1 MMASGQAFERYYR
14 QPFWKRRVAPLTCVN
29 VIIPFRQVMQEHSSI
44 FQGVRM
50 AIRHSFGLIVALL
63 LMETLWAQPAV
74 SSRLHQAMQQR
85 EKELKNEKTLWEVRI
100 QEEYT
105 DEFLEQMAATTKKYK
120 ESISTTYSQTEGVGS
135 QASTDTAIKTAPNT
149 VKHSGEWEV
158 CRNNDIIRVA
168 YNHKLVVTEVGKTV
182 DTKGIAYFG
191 EGLGI
196 YLPMFDP
203 AEGAGGSVN
212 VAHVIRYTRHAAYY
226 LTPTPEGRDLQPPDL
241 VMLSELNPLMMFWA
255 DSAGWVV
262 AKEDERYMVVEKQ
275 GTIPC
280 LQSEYPLRVRVWLD
294 KQHGFLPYRVEK
306 YLDAPWL
313 ASEYKSVAR
322 EVWQVSRYARVN
334 GVYRIAEFSYTYYIK
349 GRLVNG
355 KLVYDGKKRI
365 DYRLKK
371 VGKCQIGK
379 IDLPDNVLVA
389 DFSLSGKDP
398 VFGTL
403 DRAVA
408 YRWSEYRRLLNEDE
422 LKALFQKQFP
432 EPEERGS
439 SAFWKALAYVP
450 PILIILLGLWLIKR
464 RK

>member
-1 MMASGQAFERYYR
+1 VL
-14 QPFWKRRVAPLTCVN
+14 VAQGVN
-29 VIIPFRQVMQEHSSI
+29 VIILSRQLMQEYSSI

-50 AIRHSFGLIVALL
+50 AIRHSFGLTVALL

-74 SSRLHQAMQQR
+74 SPRLHQAMQQR

-105 DEFLEQMAATTKKYK
+105 DEFLEQMAATTKKYR

-135 QASTDTAIKTAPNT
+135 QASTDTAIKTVPNT

-168 YNHKLVVTEVGKTV
+168 YNHKLVATEVGKTV

-191 EGLGI
+191 KGLGI
-196 YLPMFDP
+196 YLPMVDS
-203 AEGAGGSVN
+203 AEKAGGSVN
-212 VAHVIRYTRHAAYY
+212 IASVIRYTRHAAYY

-241 VMLSELNPLMMFWA
+241 VMLSGLNPLMMFWA

-379 IDLPDNVLVA
+379 IDLPDYVLVA

-408 YRWSEYRRLLNEDE
+408 YRWSEYRRLLSESE

-432 EPEERGS
+432 EPEER

>member
-1 MMASGQAFERYYR
+1 VQVVLDAYVIGLSRHALDRY
-14 QPFWKRRVAPLTCVN
+14 
-29 VIIPFRQVMQEHSSI
+29 SSI
-44 FQGVRM
+44 CRDVKMLMRYFLGLM
-50 AIRHSFGLIVALL
+50 AVLFSV
-63 LMETLWAQPAV
+63 EVLWAQPTV
-74 SSRLHQAMQQR
+74 PPLVHQAIRRR
-85 EKELKNEKTLWEVRI
+85 EESLRNEKTQWEVRI
-100 QEEYT
+100 QEEYS
-105 DEFLEQMAATTKKYK
+105 DEFNQDFLSTVKKYK
-120 ESISTTYSQTEGVGS
+120 ESLATIYPQPQNETMSS
-135 QASTDTAIKTAPNT
+135 QASAEAAMEKLPNV
-149 VKHSGEWEV
+149 VKHAGEWQV
-158 CRNNDIIRVA
+158 CRSKNLIRVA
-168 YNHKLVVTEVGKTV
+168 YSNSLIAENGKILDV
-182 DTKGIAYFG
+182 KGIAYFG

-241 VMLSELNPLMMFWA
+241 VMLSGLNPLMMFWA

-262 AKEDERYMVVEKQ
+262 AKEDDRYMVVEKQ

-398 VFGTL
+398 LFGTL

>member
-1 MMASGQAFERYYR
+1 MLMRYS
-14 QPFWKRRVAPLTCVN
+14 L
-29 VIIPFRQVMQEHSSI
+29 
-44 FQGVRM
+44 
-50 AIRHSFGLIVALL
+50 GLIAVLFSV
-63 LMETLWAQPAV
+63 EVLWAQPTV
-74 SSRLHQAMQQR
+74 PPLVHQAIR
-85 EKELKNEKTLWEVRI
+85 RWEESLKNEKTRWEVRI
-100 QEEYT
+100 QEEYSN
-105 DEFLEQMAATTKKYK
+105 EFLQDLSSTVKKYK
-120 ESISTTYSQTEGVGS
+120 ESLAAIYPQNETMSS
-135 QASTDTAIKTAPNT
+135 QALAEAAMEKLPNV
-149 VKHSGEWEV
+149 VKHAGEWQV
-158 CRNNDIIRVA
+158 CRSKNLIRVA
-168 YNHKLVVTEVGKTV
+168 YSRSLTAENGKILDV
-182 DTKGIAYFG
+182 KGIAYFG

-196 YLPMFDP
+196 YLPTFDP

-226 LTPTPEGRDLQPPDL
+226 LTPTSEGRDLQPPDL
-241 VMLSELNPLMMFWA
+241 VMLSGLNPLMMFWA

-313 ASEYKSVAR
+313 LPNYRSVAR
-322 EVWQVSRYARVN
+322 EVWQVSRYVQVN

-379 IDLPDNVLVA
+379 IDLPDHVLVA

-398 VFGTL
+398 VFETL

-408 YRWSEYRRLLNEDE
+408 YRWSEYRRLLNADE

-439 SAFWKALAYVP
+439 SALWKALAYVP

>member
-1 MMASGQAFERYYR
+1 LVL
-14 QPFWKRRVAPLTCVN
+14 VAQGVN
-29 VIIPFRQVMQEHSSI
+29 VIIPSRQLMQEYSSI

-85 EKELKNEKTLWEVRI
+85 EKELKNEKTLWKVRI

-105 DEFLEQMAATTKKYK
+105 DEFIEQMASTTKKYK

-135 QASTDTAIKTAPNT
+135 QASTDTAIKTVPNT

-168 YNHKLVVTEVGKTV
+168 YNHKLVATEVGKTV

-191 EGLGI
+191 KGLGI
-196 YLPMFDP
+196 YLPMVDS
-203 AEGAGGSVN
+203 AEKAGGSVN
-212 VAHVIRYTRHAAYY
+212 IASVIRYTRHAAYY
-226 LTPTPEGRDLQPPDL
+226 LTPIAEGRDLQPPDL
-241 VMLSELNPLMMFWA
+241 VMLSGLNPLMMFWA

-334 GVYRIAEFSYTYYIK
+334 GVYRIAEFSYTNYIK

-379 IDLPDNVLVA
+379 IDLPDYVLVA

-408 YRWSEYRRLLNEDE
+408 YRWSEYRRLLSESE
-422 LKALFQKQFP
+422 LKALFREQFP
-432 EPEERGS
+432 EPDARQS

>member
-1 MMASGQAFERYYR
+1 MLMRYFLGLMAVLFSVE
-14 QPFWKRRVAPLTCVN
+14 V
-29 VIIPFRQVMQEHSSI
+29 
-44 FQGVRM
+44 
-50 AIRHSFGLIVALL
+50 
-63 LMETLWAQPAV
+63 LWAQPTV
-74 SSRLHQAMQQR
+74 PPLVHQAIRRR
-85 EKELKNEKTLWEVRI
+85 EESLRNEKTLWEVRI
-100 QEEYT
+100 QEEYS
-105 DEFLEQMAATTKKYK
+105 DEFLQDLSSTVKKYK
-120 ESISTTYSQTEGVGS
+120 ESLAKTYPQPQNETMSS
-135 QASTDTAIKTAPNT
+135 QALAEAAMEKLPNV
-149 VKHSGEWEV
+149 VKHAGEWQV
-158 CRNNDIIRVA
+158 CRSKNLIRVA
-168 YNHKLVVTEVGKTV
+168 YNHSLIAENGKILDV
-182 DTKGIAYFG
+182 KGVAYFG

-196 YLPMFDP
+196 YLPTFDP

-226 LTPTPEGRDLQPPDL
+226 LTPTPEGRNLQPPDL
-241 VMLSELNPLMMFWA
+241 VMLSGLNPLMMFWA

-313 ASEYKSVAR
+313 LPNYRSVAR

-334 GVYRIAEFSYTYYIK
+334 GVYRIAEFSYTNYIK

-398 VFGTL
+398 LFGTL

-408 YRWSEYRRLLNEDE
+408 YRWREYRRLLNEDE

>member
-29 VIIPFRQVMQEHSSI
+29 VIIPSRQVMQEHSSI

-100 QEEYT
+100 QEEYS
-105 DEFLEQMAATTKKYK
+105 DEYLQDLSSTAKKYK
-120 ESISTTYSQTEGVGS
+120 ESLAAIYPQNETMSS
-135 QASTDTAIKTAPNT
+135 QALAEAAMEKLPNV
-149 VKHSGEWEV
+149 VKHAGEWQV
-158 CRNNDIIRVA
+158 CRSKNLIRVA
-168 YNHKLVVTEVGKTV
+168 YSRSLTAENGKILDV
-182 DTKGIAYFG
+182 KGIAYFG

-226 LTPTPEGRDLQPPDL
+226 LTPTAEGRDLQPPDL
-241 VMLSELNPLMMFWA
+241 VMLSGLNPLMMFWA

-306 YLDAPWL
+306 YLDAPGL
-313 ASEYKSVAR
+313 LPDYRSVAR
-322 EVWQVSRYARVN
+322 EVWQVSRYVQVN

-379 IDLPDNVLVA
+379 IDLPDYVLVA

-398 VFGTL
+398 VFETL

-408 YRWSEYRRLLNEDE
+408 YRWSEYRRLLNADE

>member
-1 MMASGQAFERYYR
+1 
-14 QPFWKRRVAPLTCVN
+14 
-29 VIIPFRQVMQEHSSI
+29 MQEHSSI

-50 AIRHSFGLIVALL
+50 AIRHYFGLIVALL

-135 QASTDTAIKTAPNT
+135 QASTDTAIKTVPNT

-168 YNHKLVVTEVGKTV
+168 YNHKLVATEVGKTV
-182 DTKGIAYFG
+182 DAKGIAYFG

-196 YLPMFDP
+196 YLPTFDP

-226 LTPTPEGRDLQPPDL
+226 LTPTPEGRKLQPPDL
-241 VMLSELNPLMMFWA
+241 VMLSGLNPLMMFWA

-313 ASEYKSVAR
+313 LPNYRSVAR

>member
-1 MMASGQAFERYYR
+1 
-14 QPFWKRRVAPLTCVN
+14 
-29 VIIPFRQVMQEHSSI
+29 
-44 FQGVRM
+44 
-50 AIRHSFGLIVALL
+50 
-63 LMETLWAQPAV
+63 
-74 SSRLHQAMQQR
+74 
-85 EKELKNEKTLWEVRI
+85 
-100 QEEYT
+100 
-105 DEFLEQMAATTKKYK
+105 MAATTKKYK

-149 VKHSGEWEV
+149 VKHSGECEV

-168 YNHKLVVTEVGKTV
+168 YNHKIVVTEVGKTV

-191 EGLGI
+191 KGLGI
-196 YLPMFDP
+196 YLPMVDS
-203 AEGAGGSVN
+203 AEKAGGSVN
-212 VAHVIRYTRHAAYY
+212 IASVIRYTRHAAYY

-241 VMLSELNPLMMFWA
+241 VMLSGLNPLMMFWA
-255 DSAGWVV
+255 DSSGWVV

-306 YLDAPWL
+306 YLDAPGL
-313 ASEYKSVAR
+313 LPDYRSVAR
-322 EVWQVSRYARVN
+322 EVWQVSRYVQVN

-349 GRLVNG
+349 GRLVND

-379 IDLPDNVLVA
+379 IDLPDNVIVA

>member
-29 VIIPFRQVMQEHSSI
+29 VIIPSRQVMQEHSSI

-100 QEEYT
+100 QEEYS
-105 DEFLEQMAATTKKYK
+105 DEYLQDLSSTAKKYK
-120 ESISTTYSQTEGVGS
+120 ESLAAIYPQNETMSS
-135 QASTDTAIKTAPNT
+135 QALAEAAMEKLPNV
-149 VKHSGEWEV
+149 VKHAGEWQV
-158 CRNNDIIRVA
+158 CRSKNLIRVA
-168 YNHKLVVTEVGKTV
+168 YSHSLIAENGKILDV
-182 DTKGIAYFG
+182 KGIAYFG

-241 VMLSELNPLMMFWA
+241 VMLSGLNPLMMFWA

-306 YLDAPWL
+306 YLDAPGL
-313 ASEYKSVAR
+313 LPDYRSVAR
-322 EVWQVSRYARVN
+322 EVWQVSRYVQVN

-379 IDLPDNVLVA
+379 IDLPDHVLVA

-398 VFGTL
+398 VFETL

-408 YRWSEYRRLLNEDE
+408 YRWSEYRRLLNADE

-439 SAFWKALAYVP
+439 SALWKALAYVP

>member
-1 MMASGQAFERYYR
+1 MLMRYFLGLMAVLFSVE
-14 QPFWKRRVAPLTCVN
+14 V
-29 VIIPFRQVMQEHSSI
+29 
-44 FQGVRM
+44 
-50 AIRHSFGLIVALL
+50 
-63 LMETLWAQPAV
+63 LWAQPTV
-74 SSRLHQAMQQR
+74 PPLVHQAIRRR
-85 EKELKNEKTLWEVRI
+85 EESLKNEKTRWEVRI
-100 QEEYT
+100 QEEYS
-105 DEFLEQMAATTKKYK
+105 DEFLQDLSSTAKKYK
-120 ESISTTYSQTEGVGS
+120 ESLAAIYPQNETMSS
-135 QASTDTAIKTAPNT
+135 QALAEAAMEKLPNV
-149 VKHSGEWEV
+149 VKHAGELQV
-158 CRNNDIIRVA
+158 CRSKNLIRVA
-168 YNHKLVVTEVGKTV
+168 YSRSLTAENGKILDV
-182 DTKGIAYFG
+182 KGIAYFG

-196 YLPMFDP
+196 YLPTFDP

-226 LTPTPEGRDLQPPDL
+226 LTPIAEGRDLQPPDL
-241 VMLSELNPLMMFWA
+241 VMLSRLNPLMMFWA
-255 DSAGWVV
+255 DSSGWVV
-262 AKEDERYMVVEKQ
+262 VKEDELYMVIEKQ
-275 GTIPC
+275 APIPC
-280 LQSEYPLRVRVWLD
+280 LQPEYPLRVRVWLD

-306 YLDAPWL
+306 YLDAPGL
-313 ASEYKSVAR
+313 LPDYRSVAR
-322 EVWQVSRYARVN
+322 EVWQVSRYVQVN

-379 IDLPDNVLVA
+379 IDLPDYVLVA

-398 VFGTL
+398 VFETL

-408 YRWSEYRRLLNEDE
+408 YRWSEYRRLLSESE

>member
-1 MMASGQAFERYYR
+1 MASGQAVERSYR
-14 QPFWKRRVAPLTCVN
+14 QPFWKRRVAPLACVN
-29 VIIPFRQVMQEHSSI
+29 AIIPSRQVMQEHSSI

-63 LMETLWAQPAV
+63 LMETLWTQPTV
-74 SSRLHQAMQQR
+74 PPLVHQAIR
-85 EKELKNEKTLWEVRI
+85 RWEESLKNEKTRWEVRI
-100 QEEYT
+100 QEEYSN
-105 DEFLEQMAATTKKYK
+105 EFLQDLSSTVKKYK
-120 ESISTTYSQTEGVGS
+120 ESVATIYPQNERMSS
-135 QASTDTAIKTAPNT
+135 QALAEAAMEKLPNV
-149 VKHSGEWEV
+149 VKHAGEWQV
-158 CRNNDIIRVA
+158 CRSKNLIRVA
-168 YNHKLVVTEVGKTV
+168 YSRSLTAENGKILDV
-182 DTKGIAYFG
+182 KSIAYFG

-196 YLPMFDP
+196 YLPTFDP

-241 VMLSELNPLMMFWA
+241 VMLSGLNPLMMFWA

-313 ASEYKSVAR
+313 LPNYRSVAR
-322 EVWQVSRYARVN
+322 EVWQVSRYVQVN

-379 IDLPDNVLVA
+379 IDLPDHVLVA

-398 VFGTL
+398 VFETL

-408 YRWSEYRRLLNEDE
+408 YRWSEYRRLLNADE

-439 SAFWKALAYVP
+439 SALWKALAYVP

>member
-1 MMASGQAFERYYR
+1 MVDSA
-14 QPFWKRRVAPLTCVN
+14 
-29 VIIPFRQVMQEHSSI
+29 
-44 FQGVRM
+44 
-50 AIRHSFGLIVALL
+50 
-63 LMETLWAQPAV
+63 
-74 SSRLHQAMQQR
+74 
-85 EKELKNEKTLWEVRI
+85 EK
-100 QEEYT
+100 
-105 DEFLEQMAATTKKYK
+105 
-120 ESISTTYSQTEGVGS
+120 
-135 QASTDTAIKTAPNT
+135 
-149 VKHSGEWEV
+149 
-158 CRNNDIIRVA
+158 
-168 YNHKLVVTEVGKTV
+168 
-182 DTKGIAYFG
+182 
-191 EGLGI
+191 
-196 YLPMFDP
+196 
-203 AEGAGGSVN
+203 AGGSVN
-212 VAHVIRYTRHAAYY
+212 IASVIRYTRHAAYY
-226 LTPTPEGRDLQPPDL
+226 LTPIAEGRDLQPPDL
-241 VMLSELNPLMMFWA
+241 VMLSGLNPLMMFWA
-255 DSAGWVV
+255 DSSGWVV

-306 YLDAPWL
+306 YLDAPGL
-313 ASEYKSVAR
+313 LPDYRSVAR
-322 EVWQVSRYARVN
+322 EVWQVSRYVQVN

-379 IDLPDNVLVA
+379 IDLPDHVLVA

-398 VFGTL
+398 VFETL

-439 SAFWKALAYVP
+439 SALWKALAYVP
-450 PILIILLGLWLIKR
+450 PILIILLGLWLMKR